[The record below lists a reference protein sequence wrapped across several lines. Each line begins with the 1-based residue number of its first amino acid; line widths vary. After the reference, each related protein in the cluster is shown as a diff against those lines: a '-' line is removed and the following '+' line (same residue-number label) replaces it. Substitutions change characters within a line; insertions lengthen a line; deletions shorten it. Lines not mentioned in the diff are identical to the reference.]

1 MTAARRRAALVLL
14 AIRGAGAKDPD
25 ARAKLE
31 RVVALVDAMEHD
43 VPLFSEF
50 DAACRFLV
58 AHELV
63 IVEGGEILSL
73 TAMGFAATAGTPE
86 AAYVDEALELV
97 GSRLAS
103 LGDDDAPAGASSAV
117 IDERAYERAVREHVV
132 ARPSRPTA
140 TAKATAARPTMDVLP
155 PPPDADDAGATSPT
169 STPAS
174 SPPSR
179 TATAAKV
186 AGILAAGT
194 ALGVAGL
201 PSAAVV
207 LATAGIGS
215 VVAMGDVSARR
226 VAGATAR
233 IEPHELDAYRV
244 TVPAERYA
252 VGHWFQFRLLPATNR
267 AWAPGLLCI
276 ADDHVRFVA
285 SDEARAGRDWE
296 GPCDRLEVRHVGLG
310 NRVSTV
316 LRVHHPDGEPHAQF
330 VVQGRFEP

>member
-25 ARAKLE
+25 GRAKLD

-43 VPLFSEF
+43 VLLFSEF
-50 DAACRFLV
+50 DAACGFLV

-73 TAMGFAATAGTPE
+73 TAMGLAATAGTPE

-117 IDERAYERAVREHVV
+117 IDQRAYERAVREHVV
-132 ARPSRPTA
+132 ARPSRT
-140 TAKATAARPTMDVLP
+140 ATAARPTMDVLP
-155 PPPDADDAGATSPT
+155 PPPDADGAGATSPT

-186 AGILAAGT
+186 AGIVAAGT

-267 AWAPGLLCI
+267 SWAPGLLCI

-285 SDEARAGRDWE
+285 ADEARAGRDWE

-310 NRVSTV
+310 NRVFTV
-316 LRVHHPDGEPHAQF
+316 LRVHHPDGEPRAQF